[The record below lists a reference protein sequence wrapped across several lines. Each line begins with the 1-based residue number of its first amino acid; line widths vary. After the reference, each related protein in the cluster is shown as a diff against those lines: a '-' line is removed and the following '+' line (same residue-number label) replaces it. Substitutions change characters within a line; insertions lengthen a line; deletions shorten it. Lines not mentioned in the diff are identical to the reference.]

1 MANRKQTFPN
11 LRQAVMAWASDTKVF
26 IVAKRQNDYLTE
38 EIYFEKNVKMFRV
51 PTGQN
56 LEMKPEGQRKW
67 NNETIYADIS
77 LDLKVDDIII
87 FDCVSGQRFRVL
99 SKTDWNQFG
108 YVEYAILSDYAKGF
122 Q

>member
-1 MANRKQTFPN
+1 
-11 LRQAVMAWASDTKVF
+11 MAWASDTKVF